1 MIQDINEKAREDIIY
16 DTLKGVL
23 LYHNTLA
30 KYPIHWHNDVEIILL
45 LSGTLRIKFHNDK
58 STIVDCA
65 PGDLIMI
72 APGTLHEYIS
82 ESTGGE

>member
-45 LSGTLRIKFHNDK
+45 LSGTLRIKFHNDNF
-58 STIVDCA
+58 SD
-65 PGDLIMI
+65 GDFIPI
-72 APGTLHEYIS
+72 FIELHL
-82 ESTGGE
+82 